1 MAIYTI
7 SNYLRLNVWETANT
21 QSYVTLSMTLEK
33 NDSHPVRNVVGT
45 LKLGGRNVSVNITSG
60 NYGDAGAVLY
70 TVSGVSPSYGGNNT
84 VTSTVSFIGTY
95 EVFNVPTLG
104 QWGSQTANFT
114 DYYTATRPVSASMTT
129 SATTVTLGNSINI
142 TTSGGTSGAMTFK
155 VGGTTVETK
164 ANIGNT
170 TTSWTPSIANYA
182 PLNTTGTSMT
192 CTISW
197 NNITKNVTLTI
208 PQNSSTKPSATVAMT
223 VNSGALAGL
232 YVQGKSTAKATVSTS
247 TQHGASISSVSVTM
261 NGTTLAATATDG
273 TKVTWTAVSGLL
285 TTSGSNTCSVTITDS
300 RGFTN
305 TASASF
311 TVQAY
316 SSPTISGV
324 SIYRSDSG
332 GTASTTGTYIRFN
345 FTPTISPVTSGGTSY
360 NAKTYKLRYKL
371 QTASTWTDTTGTL
384 TSYTA
389 ATGFT
394 IGSGNIA
401 TTSAYDAQLTI
412 SDSFETI
419 TSATFAIPTEAVM
432 MDFNSAGT
440 GGGIGMYTQGAG
452 LLDVAWKLR
461 THGGLELV
469 GGGVENLSLQG
480 LGSKNLAYKSYNAN
494 TRPGE
499 TVNGVTFTEYPD
511 ERMMVSGPCT
521 GSFAAQL
528 KVAHLAPGDYIL
540 TGTPSGGGTTTAY
553 LNIFGVANDTGSG
566 AAFTITTEGDYAVR
580 LLFGTASFSNLLF
593 SPMIRKASITDGTYV
608 PYAPSNAELATYPKA
623 TILRSNLP
631 IYYRMPNATNYGS
644 VLVFGF
650 AQGIGGVCIAVQIT
664 NSAIGQ
670 VRDLYSGSAFS
681 NSYLSFSFTNG
692 VLKITSTS
700 SSNSWLV
707 VLGG

>member
-7 SNYLRLNVWETANT
+7 SNYLRLNVWETANN

-45 LKLGGRNVSVNITSG
+45 LKLGGRSVSVNITSG

-114 DYYTATRPVSASMTT
+114 DYYTATKPVSAAIST
-129 SATTVTLGNSINI
+129 SATTVTCGSSINI

-170 TTSWTPSIANYA
+170 TTSWTPALADYA

-192 CTISW
+192 CTITW
-197 NNITKNVTLTI
+197 NNITKNVTVKI
-208 PQNSSTKPSATVAMT
+208 PQNSSTKPTATVAMT
-223 VNSGALAGL
+223 VNSGGLSGL
-232 YVQGKSTAKATVSTS
+232 YVQGKSKAKATVTTTTKYS
-247 TQHGASISSVSVTM
+247 AVISSVSVTM

-316 SSPTISGV
+316 SSPTLTGA
-324 SIYRSDSG
+324 SIFRSNSS
-332 GTASTTGTYIRFN
+332 GTATTSGTYLRFN

-371 QTASTWTDTTGTL
+371 QTASTWTETTGTL
-384 TSYTA
+384 SSYTA

-394 IGSGNIA
+394 IGGGNIA
-401 TTSAYDAQLTI
+401 TASAYDAQLTI

-419 TSATFAIPTEAVM
+419 TSATFSIPTEAVM

-452 LLDVAWKLR
+452 RLDVAWDHYVHSGTVVAKTDSAGL
-461 THGGLELV
+461 TFTTGGTLSAAYGSNRADLLKSTAVSAIEVASSTTGYSNLTSITLTTGLWIV
-469 GGGVENLSLQG
+469 LCVATFTANSTGYRVANLS
-480 LGSKNLAYKSYNAN
+480 
-494 TRPGE
+494 
-499 TVNGVTFTEYPD
+499 
-511 ERMMVSGPCT
+511 
-521 GSFAAQL
+521 
-528 KVAHLAPGDYIL
+528 
-540 TGTPSGGGTTTAY
+540 TTS
-553 LNIFGVANDTGSG
+553 TGSG
-566 AAFTITTEGDYAVR
+566 VSPIAISHHAPVTGVTTRLHFYTALNVTTASRTYYLNVR
-580 LLFGTASFSNLLF
+580 QNSGTAL
-593 SPMIRKASITDGTYV
+593 DC
-608 PYAPSNAELATYPKA
+608 
-623 TILRSNLP
+623 
-631 IYYRMPNATNYGS
+631 
-644 VLVFGF
+644 
-650 AQGIGGVCIAVQIT
+650 GGEIQAVKIA
-664 NSAIGQ
+664 
-670 VRDLYSGSAFS
+670 
-681 NSYLSFSFTNG
+681 
-692 VLKITSTS
+692 
-700 SSNSWLV
+700 
-707 VLGG
+707 